1 MKHTFWISNK
11 LRLNGSRRSVNATGI
26 VIAVTG
32 IAIAVVIMEFTLAIV
47 LGFRNQITERVVGF
61 EGKLWVLPDYNYDLV
76 SSSATLVADSV
87 LLSTINNQYPGART
101 YMRFSQPGIIKTDN
115 DYSGI
120 YFTGEEISKEP
131 SFEKEYMLEGEYPDF
146 TDERNAYKAVI
157 SGYISKKLGLHSGDK
172 INACFF
178 VNDAVKTRRLE
189 IAGVY
194 ETGFSDYD
202 QTVAFTSISTL
213 RKIADADS
221 TSGTRLIIDVP
232 YSPTIED
239 DARTLQEALVEK
251 YRNEELDKLYP
262 VDNVRHAGAIYFNWL
277 ELLNTNVVAIIVLM
291 ICVSGFTLI
300 SSMFIIILERIPTIG
315 ILRSLGSTKRQV
327 RNIFIFMA
335 QKIVGIGILIGNALG
350 LGLLYIQEKYHIATL
365 DPEMYYLKYVPV
377 EIDWTNFLLL
387 NAGVLVISWL
397 ILILPSRV
405 ASSISP
411 AVTMRFE

>member
-1 MKHTFWISNK
+1 M
-11 LRLNGSRRSVNATGI
+11 GATGI

-87 LLSTINNQYPGART
+87 LLSTIKEQYPDSRT
-101 YMRFSQPGIIKTDN
+101 FMRFSQPGIIKTEN

-120 YFTGEEISKEP
+120 YFTGEEIEKAA
-131 SFEKEYMLEGEYPDF
+131 SFEEEYLIEGEYPDF
-146 TDERNAYKAVI
+146 GNDANANKVVI
-157 SGYISKKLGLHSGDK
+157 SGYTSKKLGLHSGDK
-172 INACFF
+172 VNACFF
-178 VNDAVKTRRLE
+178 VNDAIKTRRLDV
-189 IAGVY
+189 AGVY

-202 QTVAFTSISTL
+202 QTVAFASISTL

-232 YSPTIED
+232 YSPALEEE
-239 DARTLQEALVEK
+239 ARTLQEVLVEK
-251 YRNEELDKLYP
+251 YRNEETDKLYP

-291 ICVSGFTLI
+291 ICVAGFTLI

-335 QKIVGIGILIGNALG
+335 LKIVGIGILIGNALG
-350 LGLLYIQEKYHIATL
+350 IGLLYIQGTNHIISL

-387 NAGVLVISWL
+387 NVGVLVISWL

-411 AVTMRFE
+411 AVTMGFE

>member
-61 EGKLWVLPDYNYDLV
+61 EGKLWVLPDYNYDLA

-87 LLSTINNQYPGART
+87 LLNTIKDRYPDTRT

-120 YFTGEEISKEP
+120 YFTGEEIGRGST
-131 SFEKEYMLEGEYPDF
+131 FEKEYMLEGEYPDF
-146 TDERNAYKAVI
+146 ADETNAYKAVI
-157 SGYISKKLGLHSGDK
+157 SGYTSKKLGLHTGDK
-172 INACFF
+172 INAYFF

-189 IAGVY
+189 IAGIY

-202 QTVAFTSISTL
+202 QTVAFTSIATL

-232 YSPTIED
+232 YTPTLED
-239 DARTLQEALVEK
+239 DARNLQEALVEK
-251 YRNEELDKLYP
+251 YRNEETDKLYP

-291 ICVSGFTLI
+291 ICVSGFTLV
-300 SSMFIIILERIPTIG
+300 SSTFIIILERIPTIG
-315 ILRSLGSTKRQV
+315 ILRSLGSTKRQI

-335 QKIVGIGILIGNALG
+335 LKIVGIGIIIGNTLG
-350 LGLLYIQEKYHIATL
+350 LGLLYIQERYHITTL